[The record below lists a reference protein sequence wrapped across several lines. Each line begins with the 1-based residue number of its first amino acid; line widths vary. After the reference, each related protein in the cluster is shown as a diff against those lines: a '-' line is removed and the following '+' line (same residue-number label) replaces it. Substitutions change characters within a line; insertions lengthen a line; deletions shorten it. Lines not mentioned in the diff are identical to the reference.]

1 MPGLG
6 PLGATA
12 LVAAVGDG
20 AAFKKGRELAA
31 WLGLVP
37 RQHST
42 GGKPTLLG
50 ISKHGNRYVRMLL
63 IHGAR
68 SCLKSL
74 NRENHG
80 LGLWMTQLE
89 ERSHRNVVAVA
100 LANKLARIAW
110 AVLARHEVYRSSTA
124 AAA

>member
-1 MPGLG
+1 MARSGSHVIGSLK
-6 PLGATA
+6 T
-12 LVAAVGDG
+12 
-20 AAFKKGRELAA
+20 KRGRELAA

-42 GGKPTLLG
+42 GGQPTLLG

-63 IHGAR
+63 MHGAR
-68 SCLKSL
+68 SDLKSL
-74 NRENHG
+74 NRDNHD

-89 ERSHRNVVAVA
+89 KCSHRIVVAVA
-100 LANKLARIAW
+100 LANKIARIGW
-110 AVLARHEVYRSSTA
+110 AVLARHEVYRSSA